1 MLRLFHHTQIRLF
14 IQRAGLSV
22 ANDSVK
28 PCARKPALV
37 RMLAVVLLS
46 LLCANTLAAECI
58 VPSKPGG
65 GFDQTCKLAQK
76 GLGASAP
83 LRLSYLP
90 GGIGAVAWS
99 SIVSQRRAEPDTL
112 VAFSGGSL
120 LNVVL
125 GKFGRSSSADVRWVA
140 ALGTDYG
147 MIAVRTD
154 SPYRTLRDLVAAMRR
169 DPAAMT
175 IGAGGTIG
183 SQDWIKVALIARQAN
198 IDPKK
203 LRFVAFEGG
212 GESFTALLA
221 GHVQVVSGD
230 VSEATLHAVSDRIR
244 VLAVLSDAR
253 LPGALAQVPTAHE
266 QGYDVTWPIIRGV
279 YMGPQAPE
287 ADYRRWVAAF
297 DRLMADKSFDQ
308 LRAAHGLYPFAM
320 TGELLTEYIAK
331 TEEHYRRQVAELGL
345 VR

>member
-1 MLRLFHHTQIRLF
+1 VRAPQGFDTPRCGYSARTGGRGRPSAACKPGILR
-14 IQRAGLSV
+14 V
-22 ANDSVK
+22 
-28 PCARKPALV
+28 
-37 RMLAVVLLS
+37 LAAFLLP
-46 LLCANTLAAECI
+46 LLCATAFAAECI

-65 GFDQTCKLAQK
+65 GFDQTCKLVQK
-76 GLGASAP
+76 GLGSDA

-125 GKFGRSSSADVRWVA
+125 GKFGRSTSADVRWVA
-140 ALGTDYG
+140 AVGADYG
-147 MIAVRTD
+147 MIAVRAD
-154 SPYRTLRDLVAAMRR
+154 SPYKTLRELVAAMQR
-169 DPAAMT
+169 DPAAIT

-183 SQDWIKVALIARQAN
+183 SQDWIKVALVAKQAG
-198 IDPKK
+198 IEPKK

-221 GHVQVVSGD
+221 GHVQAVSGD
-230 VSEATLHAVSDRIR
+230 VSEASLHAVSDRIR

-253 LPGALAQVPTAHE
+253 LPGALAQVPTARE

-279 YMGPQAPE
+279 YMGPQVAD
-287 ADYRRWVAAF
+287 ADYRRWVSAF
-297 DRLMADKSFDQ
+297 DRMMADESFEQ

-320 TGELLTEYIAK
+320 TGKLLTEYVAK
-331 TEEHYRRQVAELGL
+331 TEENYRKQVAELGL